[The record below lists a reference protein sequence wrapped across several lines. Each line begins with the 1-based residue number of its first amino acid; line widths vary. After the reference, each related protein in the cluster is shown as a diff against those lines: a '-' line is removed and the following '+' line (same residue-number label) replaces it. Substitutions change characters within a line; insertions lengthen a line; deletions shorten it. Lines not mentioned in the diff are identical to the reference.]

1 MILRLSKAMR
11 WVVFSLSL
19 ACILPTAAHAQNIL
33 DLLAGEGDDSDQEKQ
48 GILPL
53 ENVKKRLKETKLLLD
68 KNHAQKQQD
77 ILSKRLKSL
86 QELLI
91 SYQSYPKKRNWRRDK
106 EILRVRAAIV
116 VQIKALTETL
126 LRLQTSY
133 ASIEQHN
140 SGLRNVLKMYMDAR
154 KNLKS
159 LLEKKFP
166 IKKRRVLRRVMKR
179 IKRRLKRRSAKMKK
193 SIRSLRKINNEIH
206 RNQAMLE
213 RVRKRMLN
221 PPPARRPAPRRR
233 AVPKAVPKKKKRRR
247 RRRRGRKKKEPT
259 APPPLTRAQ
268 RRKLELKQEREQR
281 LEFLTNTL
289 RRQEFSRYRMES
301 IYLRTHKQD
310 EELNKEMLQAYVYL
324 YSYTLYQMNELYR
337 LYAAKAEGGMLH
349 QKPFSANKTLFGQV
363 TEHTTNIITQSHKQA
378 ASIWQVGYKA
388 AEKFQKESGLL
399 LLILTLLIPFL
410 LIGFSFFI
418 RSRLYKWSEKI
429 TEKMKTDPD
438 GKQFWELL
446 GLCADVTRRLVILS
460 AVFGSLLIVIEVLAF
475 PKAWAQMM
483 WTIGTTVVILRAI
496 WLSANQLLAADP
508 EKRVIKVFDDQLT
521 RRFRGTIKWLSGF
534 ALFYMPFLEL
544 LRVMEYP
551 KAFYELCDAGF
562 YAVIWLGA
570 ILSFMRKAPPED
582 TSEEEQEGST
592 TRQRETQ
599 ETQRRWSLILG
610 YRVYPVLLLIATVVF
625 AIYVAGYRNLAGY
638 LGRAFLLTVFFLSIS
653 STLYQGLKSLV
664 FWVFGLKDPDKGLIK
679 VNTQIA
685 FYISR
690 FSRVV
695 IGVLL
700 GFFTLGL
707 ILEAWQVPGGFKAVI
722 KLINYPFLNVKGTR
736 LSFLSIV
743 KFVIVFGSALW
754 LSKWLQKKLS
764 EAVYPI
770 FRMTPGSVHAAN
782 TIVGYVVVI
791 VGILTGLQVMGM
803 SIGVLAVFA
812 GVIGIGV
819 GFGLQNI
826 ASNFISGLIITFGR
840 PVAVDDVIEVDGVY
854 GIVRKISA
862 RSMMLETID
871 SRIVLVPNSDI
882 IASQVINLSLG
893 PPYVWIKMGVGVSYG
908 SDVRLVEQTLMDIAK
923 EHPMTLNN
931 PAPKVV
937 FAEFNSSSLDF
948 ILRVAIRDP
957 MAQSAILSALRF
969 ATNAKFDELGIEM
982 PFPQQDLHLDGEV
995 TEAIGKVGEFLE
1007 QREPKS

>member
-1 MILRLSKAMR
+1 MIFSFSKVMR
-11 WVVFSLSL
+11 WAVFLLSL
-19 ACILPTAAHAQNIL
+19 VCIVPKAAHAQNIL
-33 DLLAGEGDDSDQEKQ
+33 DLLAGEGDDLDQEKQ

-53 ENVKKRLKETKLLLD
+53 ENVKKRLKEIKQVLD
-68 KNHAQKQQD
+68 KNNAQKQQD

-91 SYQSYPKKRNWRRDK
+91 LYQSYPKKRSWRRDSR
-106 EILRVRAAIV
+106 ILKFRSKIAL
-116 VQIKALTETL
+116 QIRSLSDIL

-133 ASIEQHN
+133 GSIEQN
-140 SGLRNVLKMYMDAR
+140 NIALLTVTQMYIDAR
-154 KNLKS
+154 ANIKKLLK
-159 LLEKKFP
+159 KKFP
-166 IKKRRVLRRVMKR
+166 AKRRHGLFRVMKR
-179 IKRRLKRRSAKMKK
+179 VKKRLKIRSAKMKK
-193 SIRSLRKINNEIH
+193 SIQSLRKINNEIH
-206 RNQAMLE
+206 LNQAMLE

-233 AVPKAVPKKKKRRR
+233 TVPKAVPKRKKRR
-247 RRRRGRKKKEPT
+247 RRRRGRKQKEPT

-268 RRKLELKQEREQR
+268 RRKLELKQEQEQR

-289 RRQEFSRYRMES
+289 RRQEFARYRMES
-301 IYLRTHKQD
+301 VYLRKQKQD
-310 EELNKEMLQAYVYL
+310 EELNKEILQTYVYL
-324 YSYTLYQMNELYR
+324 YSYTLYQMTELYS

-349 QKPFSANKTLFGQV
+349 QKPFSANKTLFEQV
-363 TEHTTNIITQSHKQA
+363 TEHTTNIITQSHKQVA
-378 ASIWQVGYKA
+378 NIWQVVYKA
-388 AEKFQKESGLL
+388 AEKFQKESGFL
-399 LLILTLLIPFL
+399 LLILILLIPFL

-438 GKQFWELL
+438 GKQFWEIL

-570 ILSFMRKAPPED
+570 VLSFMRKASPEG

-592 TRQRETQ
+592 IRQRETQ
-599 ETQRRWSLILG
+599 ETQSRWSLILG
-610 YRVYPVLLLIATVVF
+610 YRVYPVLLLIATIVF

-664 FWVFGLKDPDKGLIK
+664 FWVFALKDPKKGLIK

-695 IGVLL
+695 LGVLL

-707 ILEAWQVPGGFKAVI
+707 ILEAWQVPGGFKAVV

-743 KFVIVFGSALW
+743 KFVIVFGCALW

-908 SDVRLVEQTLMDIAK
+908 SDVRLVEQTLMEIAK

-931 PAPKVV
+931 PAPKVA

-957 MAQSAILSALRF
+957 MAKSAILSALRF

-1007 QREPKS
+1007 QREPKL